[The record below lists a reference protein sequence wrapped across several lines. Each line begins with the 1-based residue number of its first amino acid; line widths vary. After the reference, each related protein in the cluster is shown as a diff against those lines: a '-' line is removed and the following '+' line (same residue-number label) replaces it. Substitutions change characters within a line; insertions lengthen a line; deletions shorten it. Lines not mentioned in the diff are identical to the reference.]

1 MTVASW
7 AAFGWGVRSGSWS
20 DKARVTPAP
29 AAVGLSLLAVQLQ
42 QLSFNKERLLIA
54 ITPAMAGVG
63 ITITQL
69 FRNDQ

>member
-1 MTVASW
+1 
-7 AAFGWGVRSGSWS
+7 
-20 DKARVTPAP
+20 VTPAP